1 MIEVV
6 NPSRE
11 EQINYQE
18 NCYKHWKRR
27 YFFKKGLRKHEFLN
41 MVHDEYIK
49 AKEQEEDRMRTM
61 LILQMMKNKVK
72 RALNSV
78 EEEVMEDTKNNI
90 NEVKG
95 SERENKKEVPIN
107 DDEDEDTLRA
117 KLLTQIRNKMPT
129 DLKSVQDERS
139 KCDEDDE
146 FVLEVFIRKE
156 DLDFIEKDDSTEV
169 AIKSEKYD
177 TQIKKPELSMSNQ
190 ERDSKSQYK
199 VRTRRSPS
207 PRRGDYKRRRHDLE
221 KKPELRTQPRDTKS
235 QYRVR
240 SKRSRSPSPRRGDY
254 KRRRPL
260 ETESE
265 RRDRERRER
274 RERDRRYKLR
284 SGDWRSQGY

>member
-1 MIEVV
+1 MVEVEV
-6 NPSRE
+6 KTRE
-11 EQINYQE
+11 EQIIYQK
-18 NCYKHWKRR
+18 NCYEHWKRK

-41 MVHDEYIK
+41 MFHDEYIN
-49 AKEQEEDRMRTM
+49 AKEQEEERVRTM

-78 EEEVMEDTKNNI
+78 REEVVEEIKNNI
-90 NEVKG
+90 NEVKE
-95 SERENKKEVPIN
+95 SERANKKQVPMN
-107 DDEDEDTLRA
+107 DDEDEDILRA
-117 KLLTQIRNKMPT
+117 KLLTQIRNKIPT
-129 DLKSVQDERS
+129 DLKSVKDERS
-139 KCDEDDE
+139 KCSEDDE

-169 AIKSEKYD
+169 AIKSEKYN

-190 ERDSKSQYK
+190 KRDSKSQYK
-199 VRTRRSPS
+199 VGNRRSPS

-221 KKPELRTQPRDTKS
+221 KKLELRTQPRDTKS

-240 SKRSRSPSPRRGDY
+240 SKRSRSPSPRREDY